1 MEVSEEERIK
11 QLQEDYKEK
20 IEQYEE
26 SKAKI
31 AEELKTT
38 KGRDK
43 EAVEYRML
51 CCQELIDDYKKKLN
65 PTGKKEMYK

>member
-11 QLQEDYKEK
+11 QLQEEWKER
-20 IEQYEE
+20 IEHWEQ

-31 AEELKTT
+31 AKELEGKT
-38 KGRDK
+38 GRAK
-43 EAVEYRML
+43 EAVKNRIASCDRLIKDYRT
-51 CCQELIDDYKKKLN
+51 KLN